1 MDSGSAAW
9 ILHRLLEAETPEL
22 RMRAAETWPISEE
35 DAGAIRV
42 VIAQL
47 SDPST
52 TVRSGARQRLATV
65 DRGRLFAYTMRTLS
79 SGTLE
84 EVAPLNNALSQLG
97 DFLNPLLLETLRTE
111 IETVEHRR
119 LAAYCLGRTGAQEA
133 KDILTDNLHAEDADF
148 AKTCLD
154 ALATLLPPGTTSTW
168 LNLLDHPDSYF
179 KTRAVRALAALGEP
193 KSLDAL
199 RMILIGQSYPD
210 MQSIALQAV
219 KDYPPEILI
228 PLLIEVM
235 ETNPGLAPKA
245 LQLLRNRTG
254 MDLGRRPGPWRE
266 WLNSQMAGPPSPL
279 VPAQ

>member
-1 MDSGSAAW
+1 MHGRVVVNHDAALEPLRRGGAEADDVRTVV
-9 ILHRLLEAETPEL
+9 LHR
-22 RMRAAETWPISEE
+22 R
-35 DAGAIRV
+35 D
-42 VIAQL
+42 QH
-47 SDPST
+47 
-52 TVRSGARQRLATV
+52 
-65 DRGRLFAYTMRTLS
+65 GRL
-79 SGTLE
+79 
-84 EVAPLNNALSQLG
+84 V
-97 DFLNPLLLETLRTE
+97 RTE

-219 KDYPPEILI
+219 KDYP
-228 PLLIEVM
+228 V
-235 ETNPGLAPKA
+235 
-245 LQLLRNRTG
+245 
-254 MDLGRRPGPWRE
+254 
-266 WLNSQMAGPPSPL
+266 
-279 VPAQ
+279 